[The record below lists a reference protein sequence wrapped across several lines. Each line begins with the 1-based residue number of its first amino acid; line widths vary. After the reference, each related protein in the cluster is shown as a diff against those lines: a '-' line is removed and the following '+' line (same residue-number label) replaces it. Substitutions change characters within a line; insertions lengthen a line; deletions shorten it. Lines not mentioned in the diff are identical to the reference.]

1 MKIYYKK
8 DMPRKSKDI
17 GVIIEFD
24 DKEYSYEETSLLW
37 ARLYSVFARIAE
49 KEIPVEFIQKVFS
62 PDFCKE
68 LDSKMDSNSENS

>member
-1 MKIYYKK
+1 MKI
-8 DMPRKSKDI
+8 RKVVN
-17 GVIIEFD
+17 VIITFD

-68 LDSKMDSNSENS
+68 LDAKMDSNSENS

>member
-1 MKIYYKK
+1 MTKNIRMKKRVCFGLDFTQYLQELQKK
-8 DMPRKSKDI
+8 KS
-17 GVIIEFD
+17 
-24 DKEYSYEETSLLW
+24 
-37 ARLYSVFARIAE
+37 IAE

>member
-1 MKIYYKK
+1 
-8 DMPRKSKDI
+8 MPRKSKDI

-37 ARLYSVFARIAE
+37 TRLYSVFARIAE

-68 LDSKMDSNSENS
+68 LDAKMDSNSKNR